1 MTPGAASD
9 RTAYMVKRQKTPP
22 IVSLSDY
29 QQAAQNKMSP
39 VAREYLDSGAAD
51 EISLRRNRTAFDAL
65 LLKPRVLRDVSHLD
79 TTIELLGQKME
90 HPILLA
96 PAAYHKLF
104 HRQGELA
111 TVRGAGKAAA
121 TLVVSSFATIAL
133 EEIARAAIA
142 PLWFQLYMP
151 PDRAISRDLVQRA
164 EGAGYRAI
172 CMTVDLPVLGVRN
185 REMRTGFGL
194 PRGAQRANLSRYN
207 TALVSAAHFDETGAT
222 IATLDASLTWKD
234 VEWVRSLTKLPVL
247 VKGILAPEDARLA
260 AEHGAAGIIVSNH
273 GARNL
278 DTTPATIEVLPRI
291 MAAVPANFPVLLDG
305 GVRRGTDVVKA
316 LALGARA
323 VLIGRPYLW
332 ALAVHGEA
340 GVERTVRI
348 LLDELRS
355 VMALCGRASLAAVDR
370 SILWTEEN

>member
-1 MTPGAASD
+1 MA
-9 RTAYMVKRQKTPP
+9 KRQKTPP
-22 IVSLSDY
+22 IVCLSDY
-29 QQAAQNKMSP
+29 QHAAQNKMSV

-51 EISLRRNRTAFDAL
+51 EISLRRNRTAFDEL
-65 LLKPRVLRDVSHLD
+65 LLKPRVLRDVSNLD
-79 TTIELLGQKME
+79 TTLELFGQKME

-104 HRQGELA
+104 HKQGELA

-133 EEIARAAIA
+133 EEIARAATA

-151 PDRAISRDLVQRA
+151 PDRAISKDLVQRA

-194 PRGAQRANLSRYN
+194 PRGAQRANLSRYK
-207 TALVSAAHFDETGAT
+207 TAMVSAAHFDETGAT

-234 VEWVRSLTKLPVL
+234 LEWVRSLTKLPVL
-247 VKGILAPEDARLA
+247 LKGILAPEDARLA

-291 MAAVPANFPVLLDG
+291 MEAVPAHFPVLLDG

-370 SILWTEEN
+370 GILWTKEN

>member
-1 MTPGAASD
+1 MA
-9 RTAYMVKRQKTPP
+9 KRQKTPP
-22 IVSLSDY
+22 IVCLSDY
-29 QQAAQNKMSP
+29 QQAAQDKMGA

-51 EISLRRNRTAFDAL
+51 EISLRRNRTAFDEL
-65 LLKPRVLRDVSHLD
+65 LLMPRVLRDVSSLD
-79 TTIELLGQKME
+79 TTIELFGQKME

-104 HRQGELA
+104 HKQGELA

-133 EEIARAAIA
+133 EEIARAATA

-194 PRGAQRANLSRYN
+194 PRGAKRANLSRYN

-291 MAAVPANFPVLLDG
+291 REAVPAHFPVLLDG

-332 ALAVHGEA
+332 ALAVHGET
-340 GVERTVRI
+340 GVERAVRI

-355 VMALCGRASLAAVDR
+355 VLALCGRASLAAVDR
-370 SILWTEEN
+370 SILWTKEN

>member
-1 MTPGAASD
+1 MNA
-9 RTAYMVKRQKTPP
+9 
-22 IVSLSDY
+22 
-29 QQAAQNKMSP
+29 

-51 EISLRRNRTAFDAL
+51 EISLRRNRTAFDEL
-65 LLKPRVLRDVSHLD
+65 LLKPRVLRDVSSLD
-79 TTIELLGQKME
+79 TTIELFGQKME

-104 HRQGELA
+104 HKQGELA

-133 EEIARAAIA
+133 EEIARAATA

-194 PRGAQRANLSRYN
+194 PRGSKRANLSRYN

-291 MAAVPANFPVLLDG
+291 MEAVPAHFPVLLDG

-316 LALGARA
+316 LALGACA

-332 ALAVHGEA
+332 ALAVHGET
-340 GVERTVRI
+340 GVERAVRI

-355 VMALCGRASLAAVDR
+355 VLALCGRASLAAVDR
-370 SILWTEEN
+370 SILWTKEN